1 MAKLPLCGRLVQ
13 YGYVVDDLEQAMA
26 DWHARYAIGPF
37 YLIENAVV
45 ESGLYRGAPMKLEM
59 TAALA
64 QMGDVQ
70 IELLFQHSPG
80 PSALTETPPLHGC
93 ALNHFSCLTDDF
105 EADVAALEQAGH
117 DVVMR
122 GLVFGDMPFA
132 YIDTTTTIGHFTELA
147 PARAD
152 LLAIF
157 AEVADAARDWNGQD
171 PVRKI

>member
-1 MAKLPLCGRLVQ
+1 MAMLPLRGRLVQ
-13 YGYVVDDLEQAMA
+13 YGYVVDDLDRAMA

-37 YLIENAVV
+37 YIIERAVV
-45 ESGLYRGAPMKLEM
+45 EHGLYRGAPMELEM

-80 PSALTETPPLHGC
+80 PSALTETPPVRGC
-93 ALNHFSCLTDDF
+93 SLNHFGCLTSHF
-105 EADVAALEQAGH
+105 EQDLSALEQAGH
-117 DVVMR
+117 AVVMR

-132 YIDTTTTIGHFTELA
+132 YIDTASTIGHFTELA

-152 LLAIF
+152 LLEIF
-157 AEVADAARDWNGQD
+157 AEVADAARDWDGRD